1 MIVLSDFKS
10 RDLKRGLLLK
20 QDLTSVKK
28 VDLAPDP
35 VLENQLHQED

>member
-20 QDLTSVKK
+20 KK
-28 VDLAPDP
+28 ADLAPDP
-35 VLENQLHQED
+35 VLENQLHRED